1 MKLCEEGG
9 EEWFYKEINNFF
21 IKLPAEA
28 MFFGFAFQ
36 RNEVDVTS
44 SQETFHSV
52 LSQPNSRYKSVSE
65 GMSSSKFYESWQA
78 ERGGSQQGHTF
89 TGQKENPWKRSLLE
103 SVLQ

>member
-9 EEWFYKEINNFF
+9 EKEWFYKEINNFF

-28 MFFGFAFQ
+28 MCFGFAFQ

-52 LSQPNSRYKSVSE
+52 LSQRNSRYKSVSE
-65 GMSSSKFYESWQA
+65 GMSSSKFYES
-78 ERGGSQQGHTF
+78 
-89 TGQKENPWKRSLLE
+89 
-103 SVLQ
+103 